1 MPKMS
6 KMPKLPK
13 INVFYPL
20 YQQHHFLNSKI
31 KKPETRN
38 SQHVTRTSQA
48 ISCQSEIRILK
59 SQIERPAP
67 RNSPPEFGP
76 SGLFNPKSAFSNP
89 KSKDPHPVSYPFNL
103 FNPKSE
109 IPNRETRNTTIY
121 PARCQMSRNE
131 NRP

>member
-67 RNSPPEFGP
+67 RILSVQ
-76 SGLFNPKSAFSNP
+76 SIQSQIRNPKSR
-89 KSKDPHPVSYPFNL
+89 DPQHDYLSRTL
-103 FNPKSE
+103 
-109 IPNRETRNTTIY
+109 PNVKKRKQALII
-121 PARCQMSRNE
+121 SRLTGI
-131 NRP
+131 